1 MRKLMKPKK
10 RSIFFLIIIPLF
22 ISSIA
27 AQEIDDEPDP
37 FDIPMTDSPIQSDE
51 IPMSLEEDFREDTL
65 GDERTNQRKQKGKIY
80 IKGKA
85 IVVDGDTITIDN
97 TKIRFSGIDAPESYY
112 YGMTQYCERPNGKIW
127 ACGKKA
133 TAALKKLIGKH
144 EVECTDEGED
154 KYGRT
159 LSICYANGVDLQS
172 EMVRTGM
179 AVAYIRYSTRYE
191 EEMIEAMINRAGIWS
206 GDFLDPE
213 DWRRQNRKRD

>member
-1 MRKLMKPKK
+1 MNTQKLAFILPL
-10 RSIFFLIIIPLF
+10 LITIYSF
-22 ISSIA
+22 NVW

-37 FDIPMTDSPIQSDE
+37 FDIPITDSPIQSDE
-51 IPMSLEEDFREDTL
+51 IPMDLEEDYREDTL
-65 GDERTNQRKQKGKIY
+65 GDERTNKKEMKEKIY

-85 IVVDGDTITIDN
+85 TVVDGDTITINN
-97 TKIRFSGIDAPESYY
+97 TKIRFSGIDAPESYF
-112 YGMTQYCERPNGKIW
+112 YGMTQYCEKPNGKIW

-133 TAALKKLIGKH
+133 TAALKKLIGKN
-144 EVECTDEGED
+144 EVECSDEGND

-172 EMVRTGM
+172 EMVRSGM

-191 EEMIEAMINRAGIWS
+191 NEMIEAMTNRAGIWS

>member
-1 MRKLMKPKK
+1 MNTQKLAFILPL
-10 RSIFFLIIIPLF
+10 LITIYSF
-22 ISSIA
+22 NVW

-37 FDIPMTDSPIQSDE
+37 FDIPIADSPIQSDE
-51 IPMSLEEDFREDTL
+51 IPMDLEEDYREDTL
-65 GDERTNQRKQKGKIY
+65 GDERTNKKEKKEKIY

-85 IVVDGDTITIDN
+85 TVVDGDTITINN
-97 TKIRFSGIDAPESYY
+97 TKIRFSGIDAPESYF
-112 YGMTQYCERPNGKIW
+112 YGMTQYCEKPNGKIW

-133 TAALKKLIGKH
+133 TAALKKLIGKN
-144 EVECTDEGED
+144 EVECSDEGND

-172 EMVRTGM
+172 EMVRSGM

-191 EEMIEAMINRAGIWS
+191 NEMIEAMTNRAGIWS

>member
-1 MRKLMKPKK
+1 MNTQKLAFILPL
-10 RSIFFLIIIPLF
+10 LINIYSF
-22 ISSIA
+22 NVW

-37 FDIPMTDSPIQSDE
+37 FDIPITDSPIQSDE
-51 IPMSLEEDFREDTL
+51 IPMDLEEDYREDTL
-65 GDERTNQRKQKGKIY
+65 GDERTNKKEKKEKIY

-85 IVVDGDTITIDN
+85 TVVDGDTITINN
-97 TKIRFSGIDAPESYY
+97 TKIRFSGIDAPESYF
-112 YGMTQYCERPNGKIW
+112 YGMTQYCEKPNGKIW

-133 TAALKKLIGKH
+133 TAALKKLIGKN
-144 EVECTDEGED
+144 EVECSDEGND

-172 EMVRTGM
+172 EMVRSGM

-191 EEMIEAMINRAGIWS
+191 NEMIEAMTNRAGIWS

>member
-1 MRKLMKPKK
+1 MNTQKLAFILPL
-10 RSIFFLIIIPLF
+10 LITIYSF
-22 ISSIA
+22 NVW

-37 FDIPMTDSPIQSDE
+37 FDIPIADSPIQSDE
-51 IPMSLEEDFREDTL
+51 ISMDLEEDYREDTL
-65 GDERTNQRKQKGKIY
+65 GDERTNKKEKKEKIY

-85 IVVDGDTITIDN
+85 TVVDGDTITINN
-97 TKIRFSGIDAPESYY
+97 TKIRFSGIDAPESYF
-112 YGMTQYCERPNGKIW
+112 YGMTQYCEKPNGKIW

-133 TAALKKLIGKH
+133 TAALKKLIGKN
-144 EVECTDEGED
+144 EVECSDEGND

-172 EMVRTGM
+172 EMVRSGM

-191 EEMIEAMINRAGIWS
+191 NEMIEAMTNRAGIWS

>member
-1 MRKLMKPKK
+1 MNTQKLAFILPL
-10 RSIFFLIIIPLF
+10 LITIYSFNLW
-22 ISSIA
+22 

-37 FDIPMTDSPIQSDE
+37 FDIPITDSPIQSDE
-51 IPMSLEEDFREDTL
+51 IPMDLEEDYREDTL
-65 GDERTNQRKQKGKIY
+65 GDERTNKKEKKEKIY

-85 IVVDGDTITIDN
+85 TVVDGDTITINN
-97 TKIRFSGIDAPESYY
+97 TKIRFSGIDAPESYF
-112 YGMTQYCERPNGKIW
+112 YGMTQYCEKPNGKIW

-133 TAALKKLIGKH
+133 TAALKKLIGKN
-144 EVECTDEGED
+144 EVECSDEGND

-172 EMVRTGM
+172 EMVRSGM

-191 EEMIEAMINRAGIWS
+191 NEMIEAMTNRAGIWS

>member
-1 MRKLMKPKK
+1 MNTQKLAFILPL
-10 RSIFFLIIIPLF
+10 LITIYSF
-22 ISSIA
+22 NVW

-37 FDIPMTDSPIQSDE
+37 FDIPIADSPIQSDE
-51 IPMSLEEDFREDTL
+51 ISMDLEEDYREDTL
-65 GDERTNQRKQKGKIY
+65 GDERTNKKEKKEKKEKIY

-85 IVVDGDTITIDN
+85 TVVDGDTITINN
-97 TKIRFSGIDAPESYY
+97 TKIRFSGIDAPESYF
-112 YGMTQYCERPNGKIW
+112 YGMTQYCEKPNGKIW

-133 TAALKKLIGKH
+133 TAALKKLIGKN
-144 EVECTDEGED
+144 EVECSDEGND

-172 EMVRTGM
+172 EMVRSGM

-191 EEMIEAMINRAGIWS
+191 NEMIEAMTNRAGIWS

>member
-1 MRKLMKPKK
+1 MNTQKLAFILPL
-10 RSIFFLIIIPLF
+10 LITIYSFNIW
-22 ISSIA
+22 

-37 FDIPMTDSPIQSDE
+37 FDIPITDSPIQSDE
-51 IPMSLEEDFREDTL
+51 IPMDLEEDYREDTL
-65 GDERTNQRKQKGKIY
+65 GDERTNKKEKKEKIY

-85 IVVDGDTITIDN
+85 TVVDGDTITINN
-97 TKIRFSGIDAPESYY
+97 TKIRFSGIDAPESYF
-112 YGMTQYCERPNGKIW
+112 YGMTQYCEKPNGKIW

-133 TAALKKLIGKH
+133 TAALKKLIGKN
-144 EVECTDEGED
+144 EVECSDEGND

-172 EMVRTGM
+172 EMVRSGM

-191 EEMIEAMINRAGIWS
+191 NEMIEAMTNRAGIWS

>member
-1 MRKLMKPKK
+1 MNTQKLAF
-10 RSIFFLIIIPLF
+10 ILPLLVTVYSF
-22 ISSIA
+22 NVL

-37 FDIPMTDSPIQSDE
+37 FDIPITDSPIQSDE
-51 IPMSLEEDFREDTL
+51 IPMDLEEDYREDTL
-65 GDERTNQRKQKGKIY
+65 GDERTNKKEKKEKIY

-85 IVVDGDTITIDN
+85 TVVDGDTITINN
-97 TKIRFSGIDAPESYY
+97 TKIRFSGIDAPESYF
-112 YGMTQYCERPNGKIW
+112 YGMTQYCEKPNGKIW

-133 TAALKKLIGKH
+133 TAALKKLIGKN
-144 EVECTDEGED
+144 EVECSDEGND

-172 EMVRTGM
+172 EMVRSGM

-191 EEMIEAMINRAGIWS
+191 NEMIEAMTNRAGIWS

>member
-1 MRKLMKPKK
+1 MNTQKLAFILPL
-10 RSIFFLIIIPLF
+10 LITIYSF
-22 ISSIA
+22 NVW

-37 FDIPMTDSPIQSDE
+37 FDIPIADSPIQSDE
-51 IPMSLEEDFREDTL
+51 IPMDLEEDYREDTL
-65 GDERTNQRKQKGKIY
+65 GDERTNKKEKKEKIY

-85 IVVDGDTITIDN
+85 TVVDGDTITINN
-97 TKIRFSGIDAPESYY
+97 TKIRFSGIDAPESYF
-112 YGMTQYCERPNGKIW
+112 YGMTQYCEKPNGKIW

-133 TAALKKLIGKH
+133 TAALKKLIGKN
-144 EVECTDEGED
+144 EVECSDEGND

-159 LSICYANGVDLQS
+159 LSICYANGIDLQS
-172 EMVRTGM
+172 EMVRSGM

-191 EEMIEAMINRAGIWS
+191 NEMIEAMTNRAGIWS

>member
-1 MRKLMKPKK
+1 MNTRK
-10 RSIFFLIIIPLF
+10 FAFIIPVLITVYSF
-22 ISSIA
+22 HVL
-27 AQEIDDEPDP
+27 AQEIDDEPDT
-37 FDIPMTDSPIQSDE
+37 FDIPITDSPIQSDD
-51 IPMSLEEDFREDTL
+51 IPMDLEEDYREDTL
-65 GDERTNQRKQKGKIY
+65 GDERTNKKEKKEKIY

-85 IVVDGDTITIDN
+85 TVVDGDTITINN
-97 TKIRFSGIDAPESYY
+97 TKIRFSGIDAPESYF
-112 YGMTQYCERPNGKIW
+112 YGLTQYCEKPNGKIW

-133 TAALKKLIGKH
+133 TTALKKLIGKND
-144 EVECTDEGED
+144 VECSDEGLD

-172 EMVRTGM
+172 EMVRSGM

-191 EEMIEAMINRAGIWS
+191 NEMIEAMTNRAGIWS

>member
-1 MRKLMKPKK
+1 MNTQKLAFILPL
-10 RSIFFLIIIPLF
+10 LITIYSFNVL
-22 ISSIA
+22 

-37 FDIPMTDSPIQSDE
+37 FDIPITDSPIQSDE
-51 IPMSLEEDFREDTL
+51 IPMDLEEDYREDTL
-65 GDERTNQRKQKGKIY
+65 GDERTNKKEKKEKIY
-80 IKGKA
+80 MKGKA
-85 IVVDGDTITIDN
+85 TVVDGDTITINN
-97 TKIRFSGIDAPESYY
+97 TKIRFSGIDAPESYF
-112 YGMTQYCERPNGKIW
+112 YGMTQYCEKPNGKIW

-133 TAALKKLIGKH
+133 TAALKKLIGKN
-144 EVECTDEGED
+144 EVECSDEGND

-172 EMVRTGM
+172 EMVRSGM

-191 EEMIEAMINRAGIWS
+191 NEMIEAMTNRAGIWS

>member
-65 GDERTNQRKQKGKIY
+65 GDERANQRKQKGKIY

>member
-1 MRKLMKPKK
+1 MKTKK
-10 RSIFFLIIIPLF
+10 RSIYFSMIIHFFVLNII
-22 ISSIA
+22 
-27 AQEIDDEPDP
+27 AQEINDEPNTMDMP
-37 FDIPMTDSPIQSDE
+37 INQSPIQSGE
-51 IPMSLEEDFREDTL
+51 IPMDLEEDYREDTSIDNEL
-65 GDERTNQRKQKGKIY
+65 NKNSESIEVY

-85 IVVDGDTITIDN
+85 TVIDGDTIIIDN

-191 EEMIEAMINRAGIWS
+191 EEMIEAMINRTGIWS

>member
-1 MRKLMKPKK
+1 MNTQKLAF
-10 RSIFFLIIIPLF
+10 ILPLLVTIYSF
-22 ISSIA
+22 NVL

-37 FDIPMTDSPIQSDE
+37 FDIPITDSPIQSDD
-51 IPMSLEEDFREDTL
+51 IPMDLEEDYREDTL
-65 GDERTNQRKQKGKIY
+65 GDERTNKKEKKEKIY

-85 IVVDGDTITIDN
+85 TVVDGDTITINN
-97 TKIRFSGIDAPESYY
+97 TKIRFSGIDAPESYF
-112 YGMTQYCERPNGKIW
+112 YGMTQYCEKPNGKIW

-133 TAALKKLIGKH
+133 TAALKKLIGKN
-144 EVECTDEGED
+144 EVECSDEGND

-172 EMVRTGM
+172 EMVRSGM

-191 EEMIEAMINRAGIWS
+191 NEMIEAMTNRAGIWS

>member
-1 MRKLMKPKK
+1 MNTQKLAFILPL
-10 RSIFFLIIIPLF
+10 LITIYSF
-22 ISSIA
+22 NVW

-37 FDIPMTDSPIQSDE
+37 FDIPITDSPIQSDE
-51 IPMSLEEDFREDTL
+51 ISMDLEEDYREDTL
-65 GDERTNQRKQKGKIY
+65 GDERTNKKEKKEKIY

-85 IVVDGDTITIDN
+85 TVVDGDTITINN
-97 TKIRFSGIDAPESYY
+97 TKIRFSGIDAPESYF
-112 YGMTQYCERPNGKIW
+112 YGMTQYCEKPNGKIW

-133 TAALKKLIGKH
+133 TAALKKLIGKN
-144 EVECTDEGED
+144 EVECSDEGND

-172 EMVRTGM
+172 EMVRSGM

-191 EEMIEAMINRAGIWS
+191 NEMIEAMTNRAGIWS

>member
-1 MRKLMKPKK
+1 MKPKK

>member
-1 MRKLMKPKK
+1 MNTQKLAFILPL
-10 RSIFFLIIIPLF
+10 LITIYSF
-22 ISSIA
+22 NVW

-37 FDIPMTDSPIQSDE
+37 FDIPITDSPIQSDE
-51 IPMSLEEDFREDTL
+51 IPMDLEEDYREDTL
-65 GDERTNQRKQKGKIY
+65 GDERTNKKEKKEKIY

-85 IVVDGDTITIDN
+85 TVVDGDTITINN
-97 TKIRFSGIDAPESYY
+97 TKIRFSGIDAPESYF
-112 YGMTQYCERPNGKIW
+112 YGMTQYCEKPNGKIW

-133 TAALKKLIGKH
+133 TAALKKLIGKN
-144 EVECTDEGED
+144 EVECSDEGND

-172 EMVRTGM
+172 EMVRSGM

-191 EEMIEAMINRAGIWS
+191 NEMIEAMTNRVGIWS

>member
-1 MRKLMKPKK
+1 MKRKK
-10 RSIFFLIIIPLF
+10 RSIFLLIIIPLF
-22 ISSIA
+22 VLNVA

-37 FDIPMTDSPIQSDE
+37 FDIPITDSPIQSDE
-51 IPMSLEEDFREDTL
+51 IPMNLEEDFREDTL
-65 GDERTNQRKQKGKIY
+65 GDERTNQKKQKGKIY

-85 IVVDGDTITIDN
+85 TVVDGDTITIDN

-112 YGMTQYCERPNGKIW
+112 YGMTQYCERPSGKIW

>member
-1 MRKLMKPKK
+1 MNTQKLAF
-10 RSIFFLIIIPLF
+10 IFPLLITIYSF
-22 ISSIA
+22 NVW

-37 FDIPMTDSPIQSDE
+37 FDIPIADSPIQSDE
-51 IPMSLEEDFREDTL
+51 IPMDLEEDYREDTL
-65 GDERTNQRKQKGKIY
+65 GDERTNKKEKKEKIY

-85 IVVDGDTITIDN
+85 TVVDGDTITINN
-97 TKIRFSGIDAPESYY
+97 TKIRFSGIDAPESYF
-112 YGMTQYCERPNGKIW
+112 YGMTQYCEKPNGKIW

-133 TAALKKLIGKH
+133 TAALKKLIGKN
-144 EVECTDEGED
+144 EVECSDEGND

-172 EMVRTGM
+172 EMVRSGM

-191 EEMIEAMINRAGIWS
+191 NEMIEAMTNRAGIWS

>member
-1 MRKLMKPKK
+1 MNTRKFAFILPV
-10 RSIFFLIIIPLF
+10 LILNYSF
-22 ISSIA
+22 HVS

-37 FDIPMTDSPIQSDE
+37 FDIPITDSPIQSDE
-51 IPMSLEEDFREDTL
+51 IPMDLEEDYREDTL
-65 GDERTNQRKQKGKIY
+65 GDERTNKKEKKKKIY

-85 IVVDGDTITIDN
+85 TVVDGDTITIN
-97 TKIRFSGIDAPESYY
+97 KTKIRFSGIDAPESYF
-112 YGMTQYCERPNGKIW
+112 YGMTQYCEKPNGKIW

-144 EVECTDEGED
+144 DVECSDEGND

-172 EMVRTGM
+172 EMVRSGM
-179 AVAYIRYSTRYE
+179 AMAYIRYSTRYE
-191 EEMIEAMINRAGIWS
+191 SEMIEAMTNRVGIWS

>member
-1 MRKLMKPKK
+1 MNIQKLAFILPL
-10 RSIFFLIIIPLF
+10 LITIYSF
-22 ISSIA
+22 NVW

-37 FDIPMTDSPIQSDE
+37 FDIPITDSPIQSDE
-51 IPMSLEEDFREDTL
+51 IPMDLEEDYREDTL
-65 GDERTNQRKQKGKIY
+65 GDERTNKKEKKEKIY

-85 IVVDGDTITIDN
+85 TVVDGDTITINN
-97 TKIRFSGIDAPESYY
+97 TKIRFSGIDAPESYF
-112 YGMTQYCERPNGKIW
+112 YGMTQYCEKPNGKIW

-133 TAALKKLIGKH
+133 TAALKKLIGKN
-144 EVECTDEGED
+144 EVECSDEGND

-159 LSICYANGVDLQS
+159 LSICYANGIDLQS
-172 EMVRTGM
+172 EMVRSGM

-191 EEMIEAMINRAGIWS
+191 NEMIEAMTNRAGIWS

>member
-1 MRKLMKPKK
+1 MYKK
-10 RSIFFLIIIPLF
+10 
-22 ISSIA
+22 
-27 AQEIDDEPDP
+27 EKKE
-37 FDIPMTDSPIQSDE
+37 
-51 IPMSLEEDFREDTL
+51 
-65 GDERTNQRKQKGKIY
+65 KIY

-85 IVVDGDTITIDN
+85 TVVDGDTITINN
-97 TKIRFSGIDAPESYY
+97 TKIRFSGIDAPESYF
-112 YGMTQYCERPNGKIW
+112 YGMTQYCEKPNGKIW

-133 TAALKKLIGKH
+133 TAALKKLIGKN
-144 EVECTDEGED
+144 EVECSDEGND

-172 EMVRTGM
+172 EMVRSGM

-191 EEMIEAMINRAGIWS
+191 NEMIEAMTNRAGIWS

>member
-1 MRKLMKPKK
+1 MNIQKLAFILPL
-10 RSIFFLIIIPLF
+10 LITIYSF
-22 ISSIA
+22 NVW

-37 FDIPMTDSPIQSDE
+37 FDIPIADSPIQSDE
-51 IPMSLEEDFREDTL
+51 IPMDLEEDYREDTL
-65 GDERTNQRKQKGKIY
+65 GDERTNKKEKKEKIY

-85 IVVDGDTITIDN
+85 TVVDGDTITINN
-97 TKIRFSGIDAPESYY
+97 TKIRFSGIDAPESYF
-112 YGMTQYCERPNGKIW
+112 YGMTQYCEKPNGKIW

-133 TAALKKLIGKH
+133 TAALKKLIGKN
-144 EVECTDEGED
+144 EVECSDEGND

-172 EMVRTGM
+172 EMVRSGM

-191 EEMIEAMINRAGIWS
+191 KEMIEAMTNRAGIWS

>member
-1 MRKLMKPKK
+1 MNTQKLAFILPL
-10 RSIFFLIIIPLF
+10 LITIYSF
-22 ISSIA
+22 NVW

-37 FDIPMTDSPIQSDE
+37 FDIPITDSPIQSDE
-51 IPMSLEEDFREDTL
+51 IPMDLEEDYREDTL
-65 GDERTNQRKQKGKIY
+65 GDERTNKKGKKEKIY

-85 IVVDGDTITIDN
+85 TVVDGDTITINN
-97 TKIRFSGIDAPESYY
+97 TKIRFSGIDAPESYF
-112 YGMTQYCERPNGKIW
+112 YGMTQYCEKPNGKIW

-133 TAALKKLIGKH
+133 TAALKKLIGKN
-144 EVECTDEGED
+144 EVECSDEGND

-172 EMVRTGM
+172 EMVRSGM

-191 EEMIEAMINRAGIWS
+191 NEMIEAMTNRAGIWS

>member
-1 MRKLMKPKK
+1 MKNQI
-10 RSIFFLIIIPLF
+10 SILLLFFVF
-22 ISSIA
+22 IGLNTN

-37 FDIPMTDSPIQSDE
+37 FDIPMSESPIQSDE
-51 IPMSLEEDFREDTL
+51 IPMNLEEDFRDDTL
-65 GDERTNQRKQKGKIY
+65 GDERTNKKDQSSVVY

-85 IVVDGDTITIDN
+85 KVVDGDTITIN
-97 TKIRFSGIDAPESYY
+97 KTKIRFSGIDAPESYF
-112 YGMTQYCERPNGKIW
+112 YGLTQYCQRPSGKIW

-144 EVECTDEGED
+144 EVQCTDEGQD

-179 AVAYIRYSTRYE
+179 AVAYIRYSNRYE
-191 EEMIEAMINRAGIWS
+191 NEMIEAMTNRAGIWS
-206 GDFLDPE
+206 GDFLNPE
-213 DWRRQNRKRD
+213 DWRRENRSRD

>member
-1 MRKLMKPKK
+1 MNTRKFAFIL
-10 RSIFFLIIIPLF
+10 SVLILSYSF
-22 ISSIA
+22 HVS

-37 FDIPMTDSPIQSDE
+37 FDIPITDSPIQSDD
-51 IPMSLEEDFREDTL
+51 IPMDLEEDYREDTL
-65 GDERTNQRKQKGKIY
+65 GDERTNKKEKKEKIY

-85 IVVDGDTITIDN
+85 TVVDGDTITINN
-97 TKIRFSGIDAPESYY
+97 TKIRFSGIDAPESYF
-112 YGMTQYCERPNGKIW
+112 YGLTQYCEKPNGKIW

-133 TAALKKLIGKH
+133 TAALKKLIGKND
-144 EVECTDEGED
+144 VECSDEGLD

-172 EMVRTGM
+172 EMVRSGM
-179 AVAYIRYSTRYE
+179 AVAYIRYSSRYE
-191 EEMIEAMINRAGIWS
+191 NEMIEAMTNRAGIWS

>member
-1 MRKLMKPKK
+1 MNTQKLAF
-10 RSIFFLIIIPLF
+10 ILPLLVTIYSF
-22 ISSIA
+22 NVL

-37 FDIPMTDSPIQSDE
+37 FDIPITDSPIQSDE
-51 IPMSLEEDFREDTL
+51 IPMDLEEDYREDTL
-65 GDERTNQRKQKGKIY
+65 GDERTNKKEMKEKIY

-85 IVVDGDTITIDN
+85 TVVDGDTITINN
-97 TKIRFSGIDAPESYY
+97 TKIRFSGIDAPESYF
-112 YGMTQYCERPNGKIW
+112 YGMTQYCEKPNGKIW

-133 TAALKKLIGKH
+133 TAALKKLIGKN
-144 EVECTDEGED
+144 EVECSDEGND

-172 EMVRTGM
+172 EMVRSGM

-191 EEMIEAMINRAGIWS
+191 NEMIEAMTNRAGIWS

>member
-1 MRKLMKPKK
+1 MKPKK

-65 GDERTNQRKQKGKIY
+65 GDERANQRKQKGKIY

>member
-1 MRKLMKPKK
+1 MNTRKFAFILPV
-10 RSIFFLIIIPLF
+10 LILSYSF
-22 ISSIA
+22 HVS

-37 FDIPMTDSPIQSDE
+37 FDIPITDSPIQSDD
-51 IPMSLEEDFREDTL
+51 IPMDLEEDYREDTL
-65 GDERTNQRKQKGKIY
+65 GDEKTNKKQKKERIY

-85 IVVDGDTITIDN
+85 TVVDGDTITINN
-97 TKIRFSGIDAPESYY
+97 TKIRFSGIDAPESYF
-112 YGMTQYCERPNGKIW
+112 YGLTQYCEKPNGKIW

-133 TAALKKLIGKH
+133 TAALKKLIGKND
-144 EVECTDEGED
+144 VECSDEGLD

-172 EMVRTGM
+172 EMVRSGM
-179 AVAYIRYSTRYE
+179 AVAYIRYSSRYE
-191 EEMIEAMINRAGIWS
+191 NEMIEAMTNRTGIWS

>member
-1 MRKLMKPKK
+1 MNTQKLAVILPL
-10 RSIFFLIIIPLF
+10 LITIYSFNVL
-22 ISSIA
+22 

-37 FDIPMTDSPIQSDE
+37 FDIPITDSPIQSDE
-51 IPMSLEEDFREDTL
+51 IPMDLEEDYREDTL
-65 GDERTNQRKQKGKIY
+65 GDERTNKKEKKEKIY

-85 IVVDGDTITIDN
+85 TVVDGDTITINN
-97 TKIRFSGIDAPESYY
+97 TKIRFSGIDAPESYF
-112 YGMTQYCERPNGKIW
+112 YGMTQYCEKPNGKIW

-133 TAALKKLIGKH
+133 TAALKKLIGKN
-144 EVECTDEGED
+144 EVECSDEGND

-172 EMVRTGM
+172 EMVRSGM

-191 EEMIEAMINRAGIWS
+191 NEMIEAMTNRAGIWS

>member
-1 MRKLMKPKK
+1 MNTQKLAFILPL
-10 RSIFFLIIIPLF
+10 LITIYSF
-22 ISSIA
+22 NVW

-37 FDIPMTDSPIQSDE
+37 FDIPVTDSPIQSDE
-51 IPMSLEEDFREDTL
+51 IPMDLEEDYREDTL
-65 GDERTNQRKQKGKIY
+65 GDERTNKKEKKEKIY

-85 IVVDGDTITIDN
+85 TVVDGDTITINN
-97 TKIRFSGIDAPESYY
+97 TKIRFSGIDAPESYF
-112 YGMTQYCERPNGKIW
+112 YGMTQYCEKPNGKIW

-133 TAALKKLIGKH
+133 TAALKKLIGKN
-144 EVECTDEGED
+144 EVECSDEGND

-172 EMVRTGM
+172 EMVRSGM

-191 EEMIEAMINRAGIWS
+191 NEMIEAMTNRAGIWS

>member
-1 MRKLMKPKK
+1 MNTQKLAF
-10 RSIFFLIIIPLF
+10 ILPLLVTIYSF
-22 ISSIA
+22 NVL

-37 FDIPMTDSPIQSDE
+37 FDIPVTDSPIQSDE
-51 IPMSLEEDFREDTL
+51 IPMDLEEDYREDTL
-65 GDERTNQRKQKGKIY
+65 GDERTNKKEKKEKIY

-85 IVVDGDTITIDN
+85 TVVDGDTITINN
-97 TKIRFSGIDAPESYY
+97 TKIRFSGIDAPESYF
-112 YGMTQYCERPNGKIW
+112 YGMTQYCEKPNGKIW

-133 TAALKKLIGKH
+133 TAALKKLIGKN
-144 EVECTDEGED
+144 EVECSDEGND

-172 EMVRTGM
+172 EMVRSGM

-191 EEMIEAMINRAGIWS
+191 NEMIEAMTNRAGIWS

>member
-1 MRKLMKPKK
+1 MKTIKPLTY
-10 RSIFFLIIIPLF
+10 SLIIIPLF
-22 ISSIA
+22 VSNVI

-51 IPMSLEEDFREDTL
+51 IPMSLEQDFREDTL
-65 GDERTNQRKQKGKIY
+65 GDERANQKERKDKIY

-85 IVVDGDTITIDN
+85 TVVDGDTITIDN